1 MDNYHFSEK
10 PDPDTA
16 AFGERLANLVA
27 DKLQTGSVLGYSHR
41 DYCGMG
47 MKVNEDQ
54 KFIYGE
60 IYDSDFNV
68 PRIFETRDLFV
79 EWLSSQSTASLARL
93 DKEEFYKENQ
103 VITRKRLLD
112 FIS

>member
-1 MDNYHFSEK
+1 MDHYDFSERAE
-10 PDPDTA
+10 PDTI
-16 AFGERLANLVA
+16 AFGERLAKLVA
-27 DKLQTGSVLGYSHR
+27 DKLQTGAFLGYSHR

-54 KFIYGE
+54 KFLYGE
-60 IYDSDFNV
+60 IYDGDFNV

-79 EWLSSQSTASLARL
+79 AWLSAQSTASLARL
-93 DKEEFYKENQ
+93 DDEEFYKENQ
-103 VITRKRLLD
+103 VITKKRLLD

>member
-1 MDNYHFSEK
+1 MDNYLFSERPE
-10 PDPDTA
+10 PDSV
-16 AFGERLANLVA
+16 AFGVRLANLVA
-27 DKLQTGSVLGYSHR
+27 DKLQTGAVLGYSHR

-60 IYDSDFNV
+60 IYDGDFDP
-68 PRIFETRDLFV
+68 PRIFETRELFV
-79 EWLSSQSTASLARL
+79 TWLSSQSTASLARL
-93 DKEEFYKENQ
+93 DDEEFYKENQ
-103 VITRKRLLD
+103 VITKKRLLD

>member
-1 MDNYHFSEK
+1 MGNYHFSDTPE
-10 PDPDTA
+10 PDNSP
-16 AFGERLANLVA
+16 FGDRLANLVA
-27 DKLQTGSVLGYSHR
+27 DQLQTGAILAYGHR

-47 MKVNEDQ
+47 LKVNEDQ

-60 IYDSDFNV
+60 VYDGDFDP

-79 EWLSSQSTASLARL
+79 AWLSAQSNASMSRL
-93 DKEEFYKENQ
+93 NDDVFFQGNQ
-103 VITRKRLLD
+103 VITKKRLLD